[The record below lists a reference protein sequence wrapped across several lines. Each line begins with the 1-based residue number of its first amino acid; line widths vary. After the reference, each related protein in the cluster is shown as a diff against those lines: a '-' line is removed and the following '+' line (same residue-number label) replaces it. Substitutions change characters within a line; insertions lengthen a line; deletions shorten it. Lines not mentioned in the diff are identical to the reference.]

1 MTTQQKI
8 DQINEKEASLQAEVA
23 ALKAPQN
30 VAVEPEKPRVDG
42 FWQTSGVFYKGKSRP
57 NELPWII
64 DELNEFGPVRQVAE
78 QFDSTGGCHGDDGSV
93 AYWHYDHRALESAG
107 NSFPSEEAAE
117 MALLRRQ
124 SMRIDWVP
132 KRGDEYH
139 IWQKD
144 GSSMIYKWGSDVE
157 FDKMA
162 LALGRVHRTSEQDE
176 SHYDTYHK
184 AWEYLEKGGN

>member
-1 MTTQQKI
+1 MTTQQQI
-8 DQINEKEASLQAEVA
+8 DQLNEKMASLQAEVA

-30 VAVEPEKPRVDG
+30 AAVEPEKPRIDG
-42 FWQTSGVFYKGKSRP
+42 FWEPKVGDEQWYLRPSGEIGY
-57 NELPWII
+57 
-64 DELNEFGPVRQVAE
+64 
-78 QFDSTGGCHGDDGSV
+78 
-93 AYWHYDHRALESAG
+93 ESSYSATLRDKMMVGNG
-107 NSFPSEEAAE
+107 NSFPSHEAAQ
-117 MALLRRQ
+117 MAFLRRQ

-162 LALGRVHRTSEQDE
+162 LAL
-176 SHYDTYHK
+176 
-184 AWEYLEKGGN
+184 